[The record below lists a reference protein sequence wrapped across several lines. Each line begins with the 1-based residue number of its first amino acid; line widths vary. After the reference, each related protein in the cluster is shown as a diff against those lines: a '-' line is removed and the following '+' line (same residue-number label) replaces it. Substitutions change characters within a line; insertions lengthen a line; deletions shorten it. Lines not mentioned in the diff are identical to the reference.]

1 MSYHYTPPEKQTFE
15 RLIISSIDEDEE
27 QLKLLIYCFQG
38 YNSTIAVGR
47 SLAIYYNAKHIP
59 NIGLHT
65 LHIYPGGIKTYV
77 HKKINVNNF
86 HSSFIYNSPKV
97 AHVSINRKMDKLGFS
112 VRYYSAIK
120 RYELFV

>member
-38 YNSTIAVGR
+38 YNSTIALGR

-77 HKKINVNNF
+77 HKKINVTIF
-86 HSSFIYNSPKV
+86 TAALFITAQK
-97 AHVSINRKMDKLGFS
+97 
-112 VRYYSAIK
+112 
-120 RYELFV
+120 